1 MSEFIKLYK
10 LYRWHGR
17 LYAIRAAWRITVQ
30 GVPF

>member
-1 MSEFIKLYK
+1 MSEFIK

-17 LYAIRAAWRITVQ
+17 LYAIRAAWRITVL